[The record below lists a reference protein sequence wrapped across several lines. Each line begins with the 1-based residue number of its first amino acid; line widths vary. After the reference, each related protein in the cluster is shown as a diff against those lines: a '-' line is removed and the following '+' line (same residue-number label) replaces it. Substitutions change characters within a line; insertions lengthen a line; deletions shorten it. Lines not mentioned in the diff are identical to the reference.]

1 MMRPIKTIRLLA
13 ISVLVF
19 LCFDSCKKDDTYP
32 LLPDAIYIVSN
43 AITGPGSTAST
54 AITNSATGKVSVS
67 PAVARVY
74 VNTLKT
80 ADITI
85 TYALSGTAVAG
96 TNYTAPNPMSITIP
110 AGQWSA
116 DIKIPVINT
125 ALASNKT
132 IIITLATA
140 TNNVQVGLGVDRT
153 YKTFTYTLTN

>member
-1 MMRPIKTIRLLA
+1 MRTIHTIRLAAL
-13 ISVLVF
+13 LGVF
-19 LCFDSCKKDDTYP
+19 FCLNSCKKDESYP
-32 LLPDAIYIVSN
+32 PLPDAIYIVSN

-67 PAVARVY
+67 PAVARVF

-80 ADITI
+80 ADVTI
-85 TYALSGTAVAG
+85 TYTLSGTAVDG

-110 AGQWSA
+110 AGQWYT
-116 DIKIPVINT
+116 DIKIPVINA

-140 TNNVQVGLGVDRT
+140 TNNFQVGLGVDRT